1 MASPKEEK
9 MDRFELD
16 ELAMKAKKEKSNF
29 PSLLKNSKAIID
41 RVVSMYSEGNN
52 RPYKDDYISEAYIA
66 LFNCLDK
73 YDSDLGAFASYASY
87 AIRQSIMDFK
97 RNKQSM
103 IKLGTT
109 KLDEIKKLES
119 AIMTIE
125 EQGVDM
131 SRENIKKY
139 SGISSEKTLST
150 VIWAK
155 KVKDC
160 VSLDAPY
167 FDDQE
172 ISLIDLIPME
182 VYMELIKTIPNISW
196 DNKTLE
202 QDIKKVHESL
212 CLTTRDR
219 FIRAILYITILVY
232 GPDIWDSLPVM
243 MCDLAIHFQKG
254 AEKYGERNC
263 EQGIPLW
270 SFIDSGT
277 RHTMQFLVGKEDA
290 QPHISAIWNFWMAE
304 WTCLKFEREN
314 GVKLEEVK
322 NDCNFNAMLLKHTD
336 SDNDEG
342 GTA

>member
-1 MASPKEEK
+1 

-73 YDSDLGAFASYASY
+73 YDSDSGAFASYASY
-87 AIRQSIMDFK
+87 AIRQRIMDFK
-97 RNKQSM
+97 RNKQSI

-160 VSLDAPY
+160 ISLDAPY

-182 VYMELIKTIPNISW
+182 ADTEEEVMGSEALSLLKESILSLPEEERFLITRAYGLFGNEELSSKEIAKKLNVSENSINYR
-196 DNKTLE
+196 
-202 QDIKKVHESL
+202 KKVIQNKLRSL
-212 CLTTRDR
+212 
-219 FIRAILYITILVY
+219 
-232 GPDIWDSLPVM
+232 
-243 MCDLAIHFQKG
+243 
-254 AEKYGERNC
+254 
-263 EQGIPLW
+263 
-270 SFIDSGT
+270 
-277 RHTMQFLVGKEDA
+277 
-290 QPHISAIWNFWMAE
+290 MAT
-304 WTCLKFEREN
+304 W
-314 GVKLEEVK
+314 
-322 NDCNFNAMLLKHTD
+322 A
-336 SDNDEG
+336 S
-342 GTA
+342 

>member
-1 MASPKEEK
+1 MLSAFKDFMLMASCFSRNKRMQDVALDKTPCMASPKEEK

-160 VSLDAPY
+160 ISLDAPY

-182 VYMELIKTIPNISW
+182 ADTEEEVMGSEALSLLKESILSLPEEERFLITRAYGLFGNEELSSKEIAKKLNVSENSINYR
-196 DNKTLE
+196 
-202 QDIKKVHESL
+202 KKVIQNKLRSL
-212 CLTTRDR
+212 
-219 FIRAILYITILVY
+219 
-232 GPDIWDSLPVM
+232 
-243 MCDLAIHFQKG
+243 
-254 AEKYGERNC
+254 
-263 EQGIPLW
+263 
-270 SFIDSGT
+270 
-277 RHTMQFLVGKEDA
+277 
-290 QPHISAIWNFWMAE
+290 MAT
-304 WTCLKFEREN
+304 W
-314 GVKLEEVK
+314 
-322 NDCNFNAMLLKHTD
+322 A
-336 SDNDEG
+336 S
-342 GTA
+342 

>member
-1 MASPKEEK
+1 MSLSTKTPCMASPKEEK

-87 AIRQSIMDFK
+87 AIRQGIMDFK

-182 VYMELIKTIPNISW
+182 ADTEEEVMGREALSLLKESILSLPEDDRFLIIGAYGLFGNEELSSKEIAKKLNVSENSINYR
-196 DNKTLE
+196 
-202 QDIKKVHESL
+202 KKVIQNKLRSL
-212 CLTTRDR
+212 
-219 FIRAILYITILVY
+219 
-232 GPDIWDSLPVM
+232 
-243 MCDLAIHFQKG
+243 
-254 AEKYGERNC
+254 
-263 EQGIPLW
+263 
-270 SFIDSGT
+270 
-277 RHTMQFLVGKEDA
+277 
-290 QPHISAIWNFWMAE
+290 MAA
-304 WTCLKFEREN
+304 
-314 GVKLEEVK
+314 GV
-322 NDCNFNAMLLKHTD
+322 
-336 SDNDEG
+336 
-342 GTA
+342 

>member
-1 MASPKEEK
+1 

-73 YDSDLGAFASYASY
+73 YDSDSGAFASYSSY
-87 AIRQSIMDFK
+87 AVRQRILDFI
-97 RNKQSM
+97 RNKQSL

-182 VYMELIKTIPNISW
+182 ADTEEEVMENEELSLLKESILSLPEDDRFLIIGAYGLFGNEELSSKEIAKKLNISENSINYRKKAIQ
-196 DNKTLE
+196 NKLR
-202 QDIKKVHESL
+202 SL
-212 CLTTRDR
+212 
-219 FIRAILYITILVY
+219 
-232 GPDIWDSLPVM
+232 
-243 MCDLAIHFQKG
+243 
-254 AEKYGERNC
+254 
-263 EQGIPLW
+263 
-270 SFIDSGT
+270 
-277 RHTMQFLVGKEDA
+277 
-290 QPHISAIWNFWMAE
+290 MAA
-304 WTCLKFEREN
+304 W
-314 GVKLEEVK
+314 
-322 NDCNFNAMLLKHTD
+322 A
-336 SDNDEG
+336 S
-342 GTA
+342 

>member
-1 MASPKEEK
+1 MNQATRAGEKPFTKPKKNKKKISLPLNTVLLSAFKDFMLMVSCFSRNKRMQDVALDKTPCMASPKEEK

-16 ELAMKAKKEKSNF
+16 ELAMKAKKKKSNF

-87 AIRQSIMDFK
+87 AIRQRIMDFK

-182 VYMELIKTIPNISW
+182 ADTEEEVMGREALSLLKESILSLPEDDRFLIIGAYGLFGNEELSSKEIAKKLNIPENSI
-196 DNKTLE
+196 NYR
-202 QDIKKVHESL
+202 KKVIQNKLRSL
-212 CLTTRDR
+212 
-219 FIRAILYITILVY
+219 
-232 GPDIWDSLPVM
+232 
-243 MCDLAIHFQKG
+243 
-254 AEKYGERNC
+254 
-263 EQGIPLW
+263 
-270 SFIDSGT
+270 
-277 RHTMQFLVGKEDA
+277 
-290 QPHISAIWNFWMAE
+290 MAA
-304 WTCLKFEREN
+304 W
-314 GVKLEEVK
+314 
-322 NDCNFNAMLLKHTD
+322 A
-336 SDNDEG
+336 S
-342 GTA
+342 